1 MKHSKQL
8 DYLATIKKNHKI
20 HLHMEP
26 DKDDHVQDKIFRHL
40 RALKNAF
47 RLSSFK
53 TLQTYS
59 TAEHCY
65 YTGILFET
73 IAGYER
79 IHITRDEIYFVY
91 RHDIVETITGDI
103 LLPVKIHSEAVKD
116 KWESIERTIIRDKYT
131 YLIPFLD
138 SHLSDHFSKLTWN
151 LFKACDLYELY
162 LFCQEETE
170 LGNMTKGIWTVLKN
184 CQNLLPEF
192 NIRFINERIDHIIQL

>member
-20 HLHMEP
+20 LSHIEP
-26 DKDDHVQDKIFRHL
+26 EKDDHVQDKVFRHL

-65 YTGILFET
+65 YAGILFET
-73 IAGYER
+73 IAGYEH

-116 KWESIERTIIRDKYT
+116 KWESIEETIVNDRYPYLELFVDKNIN
-131 YLIPFLD
+131 L
-138 SHLSDHFSKLTWN
+138 HFSPEAWN

-162 LFCQEETE
+162 LFCEEEIE
-170 LGNMTKGIWTVLKN
+170 LGNMTKGIWTVIQN
-184 CQNLLPEF
+184 CRNLLPEF
-192 NIRFINERIDHIIQL
+192 NIRFINERIDHVIQL